1 LFDLRC
7 PELCDDADAAADD
20 DDDCNEIM
28 WYDMVWY
35 LFTAIGFPSGGS
47 GR

>member
-1 LFDLRC
+1 MYLLIGLSSTEPVVSKLLVSFLFDLRC

-28 WYDMVWY
+28 
-35 LFTAIGFPSGGS
+35 
-47 GR
+47 